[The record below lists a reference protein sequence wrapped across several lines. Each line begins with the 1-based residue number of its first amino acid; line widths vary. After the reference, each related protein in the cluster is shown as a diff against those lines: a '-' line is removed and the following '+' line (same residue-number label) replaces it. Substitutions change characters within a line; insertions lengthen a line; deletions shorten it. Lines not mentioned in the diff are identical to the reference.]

1 MSIDKSTYILTAGSH
16 GGVDDEYYIDEI
28 IGIPEVPYSDW
39 HHIDPRFENK
49 LQLLEVDIQNVLVI
63 LWEN

>member
-1 MSIDKSTYILTAGSH
+1 MSIDKSTYILTEGSH

-28 IGIPEVPYSDW
+28 IGIDDFTYSDW

-49 LQLLEVDIQNVLVI
+49 LQDLDVDIQNVLVI
-63 LWEN
+63 L